1 MPPKII
7 VFLFFVGCKTQLKIK
22 KTIFDGEQKPIKN
35 NIILFSG
42 GEQKTVE
49 NSKIIKYYFLIFGI
63 FLAAKN
69 NKILFYFLA
78 VFFLA
83 SENYKI
89 LTKKYQPI
97 TVNYNISQS
106 LQ

>member
-49 NSKIIKYYFLIFGI
+49 NSKIIKY
-63 FLAAKN
+63 
-69 NKILFYFLA
+69 
-78 VFFLA
+78 FFFNFWHF
-83 SENYKI
+83 SSR
-89 LTKKYQPI
+89 KK
-97 TVNYNISQS
+97 
-106 LQ
+106 